1 MLISDWSSDV
11 CSSDPHHD
19 PGAAGA
25 GRHPTLDRSRWRAA
39 VSDAGPAAPPS
50 AVPVDIPYGFARA
63 HGVVIAPHGEGGWLA
78 KLRDGA
84 DPPLLL
90 EVKRYPDSPM
100 RLATDK
106 AADFDRLLSDHSPF
120 DAPRP
125 MPCSLE
131 VGEIHPIAP
140 ALPP

>member
-39 VSDAGPAAPPS
+39 VSDAEPAAPQS

-63 HGVVIAPHGEGGWLA
+63 HGVVIAPDGEGGWLA
-78 KLRDGA
+78 KLREGA
-84 DPPLLL
+84 DPAVLIEVNRYLAAPLRVARS
-90 EVKRYPDSPM
+90 EEHTPDIPSLM
-100 RLATDK
+100 RTSYAVLHLNRK
-106 AADFDRLLSDHSPF
+106 N
-120 DAPRP
+120 
-125 MPCSLE
+125 
-131 VGEIHPIAP
+131 
-140 ALPP
+140 